1 MKFNLTIND
10 IEKTE
15 LADVI
20 KALTI
25 INCGEIPVITT
36 SDENEKN
43 LCECVCGCASD
54 EVSPL
59 EENIMNNE
67 DEVVC
72 FDKEGLP
79 WDERIH
85 SSNKKLTAKGVW
97 QRRKNIEDSYY
108 ESIKNILLG
117 VTPVETQVAPVVEEV
132 IETPQTVEAPVVA
145 PAVVSTPVTPI
156 SVVEEPA
163 VPVDCTVLYQEMF
176 EKVKNGFGT
185 RLLDANYIQGVIA
198 NYNAVSGK
206 SYKGLAEMKDD
217 ADALKFVIND
227 LVAKGL

>member
-20 KALTI
+20 KALTV

-36 SDENEKN
+36 SNPIEN

-54 EVSPL
+54 EISPL
-59 EENIMNNE
+59 EENIMNSE
-67 DEVVC
+67 DEVVY

-108 ESIKNILLG
+108 ESIKNELLG
-117 VTPVETQVAPVVEEV
+117 VTPAETPVAPVVEEV
-132 IETPQTVEAPVVA
+132 VETPVVA